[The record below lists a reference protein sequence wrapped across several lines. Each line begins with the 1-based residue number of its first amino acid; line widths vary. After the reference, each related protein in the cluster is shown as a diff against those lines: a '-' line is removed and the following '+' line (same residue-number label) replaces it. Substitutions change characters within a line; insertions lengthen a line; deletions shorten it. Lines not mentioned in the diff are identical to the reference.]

1 MQISPPQLKVPIE
14 DTLNINHVSPFNL
27 GRPNSTRMILPQ
39 LTTNAEEIK
48 IQNLSRLIRVNKQKE
63 LDLDFE
69 KFSIEGCFEAM
80 IVNKLNLNR
89 GGLSEIRQRDKPVY
103 APLCKVREEMDGF
116 RSYFKL
122 KKDLQK
128 G

>member
-1 MQISPPQLKVPIE
+1 
-14 DTLNINHVSPFNL
+14 
-27 GRPNSTRMILPQ
+27 MILPQ

-80 IVNKLNLNR
+80 IVNKLSLNR